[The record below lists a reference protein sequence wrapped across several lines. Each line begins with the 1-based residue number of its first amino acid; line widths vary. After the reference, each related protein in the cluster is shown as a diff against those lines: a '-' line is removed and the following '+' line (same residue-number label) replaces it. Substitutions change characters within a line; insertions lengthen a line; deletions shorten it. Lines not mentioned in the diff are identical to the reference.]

1 MTETSL
7 LTPWANFYIM
17 TGSAAAALIGLMFV
31 VITLVTG
38 EERAPKN
45 PDGIATFSTPTVLH
59 FSSALLVSA
68 ICSAPWPSFAGP
80 AVLVG
85 LVGLGGVCYIVRVF
99 YLARRLPTYEP
110 DVEDWAFYTVLP
122 FVAYGTLFASAIV
135 LHFGLMGALFGYGG
149 GITMLIFI
157 GIHNAWDVVTY
168 LATGGA
174 DTLKPPAP

>member
-7 LTPWANFYIM
+7 LAPWANFYIM

-38 EERAPKN
+38 EERAFKD
-45 PDGIATFSTPTVLH
+45 PDGVATFSTPTVLH
-59 FSSALLVSA
+59 FSSALMVSA

-80 AVLVG
+80 DVLVG
-85 LVGLGGVCYIVRVF
+85 LVGLGGLFYIVRVF
-99 YLARRLPTYEP
+99 FLARRLPTYKP
-110 DVEDWAFYTVLP
+110 DLEDWSFYSVLP
-122 FVAYGTLFASAIV
+122 FIAYGILFASSLV

-157 GIHNAWDVVTY
+157 GIHNAWDVVTF
-168 LATGGA
+168 LATGGVDA
-174 DTLKPPAP
+174 LKPPPQ